1 MKVVKITEC
10 FQTWWLSSS
19 KVGGLGKQHSNK
31 NIINVKT
38 AAPLSIA
45 SLKPILVSINSIT

>member
-1 MKVVKITEC
+1 MKVVKILES

-31 NIINVKT
+31 SVTNVKT

-45 SLKPILVSINSIT
+45 SLKPMLISINSIT